1 MNIYLQVFQDLEDG
15 LCAFPE
21 ELEFL
26 GEEVEPV
33 KTNAFSEEYVLA
45 CIFGRIWKIQMWK
58 DAKGQR
64 TLTNVL
70 TMTEKEARQVIADR
84 RRFSKSIDLY

>member
-15 LCAFPE
+15 LSAPFPE

-26 GEEVEPV
+26 GEEVEPI

-45 CIFGRIWKIQMWK
+45 
-58 DAKGQR
+58 
-64 TLTNVL
+64 
-70 TMTEKEARQVIADR
+70 
-84 RRFSKSIDLY
+84 